1 MIYNLFSGSKLP
13 FEGPHFPS
21 DCILHG
27 PHQHMRS
34 CPAELRN
41 SFCKSYRIAGDSM
54 LEDRYSRDQ
63 QRSAKLVTACH
74 SLCLSQ
80 RVSQARFSL
89 VLCLDHSAQW
99 RASCFIQPQ
108 RHNGTTT
115 VPTSPWMNLVKKLDI
130 LNRWHIPPEFGTCPS
145 YTVIYPSESGPYTE
159 HIVLIPLQ
167 EIENTHQ
174 TSHRSQARTCR
185 WLRNPSPW
193 RSSVWARRPAGKRV
207 PLHSCYR
214 YSPSPQKWTTWLPL
228 LEKPKLMVSGS
239 WDEAE
244 DPADATPASLARLS

>member
-1 MIYNLFSGSKLP
+1 MICNLFSGSKLP

-41 SFCKSYRIAGDSM
+41 SFCKSYRKGDSM

-63 QRSAKLVTACH
+63 QS
-74 SLCLSQ
+74 LSQ
-80 RVSQARFSL
+80 LVSQAHFSL

-99 RASCFIQPQ
+99 RASCIQPL
-108 RHNGTTT
+108 
-115 VPTSPWMNLVKKLDI
+115 VPLVPSSSWMNLVKKLDELSI

-145 YTVIYPSESGPYTE
+145 LPIIYPSESGPYTE

-174 TSHRSQARTCR
+174 TSHISQARTCR

-207 PLHSCYR
+207 PRSRERQWVGFHQTGC
-214 YSPSPQKWTTWLPL
+214 
-228 LEKPKLMVSGS
+228 
-239 WDEAE
+239 
-244 DPADATPASLARLS
+244 